1 MLQSSGTALA
11 HTDLKKGLHEDNT
24 KNKSRTTATQD
35 FKLLLLMF
43 KITYRHTGK
52 P

>member
-1 MLQSSGTALA
+1 MLQSSGIALA
-11 HTDLKKGLHEDNT
+11 HTDLRKGLYEDNT
-24 KNKSRTTATQD
+24 KNKSKTTATQN

-43 KITYRHTGK
+43 KITYRHIGK